1 MSQFKREAREATA
14 TANYHCEYD
23 YEDDGDDLIM
33 SVFEDNVLIN
43 WVNVI
48 LEDNV
53 LIKWVNTQNFKLAP
67 DQKSCYNP
75 EPLLFRRKRRG

>member
-1 MSQFKREAREATA
+1 
-14 TANYHCEYD
+14 
-23 YEDDGDDLIM
+23 M

-67 DQKSCYNP
+67 DHKSCYNP
-75 EPLLFRRKRRG
+75 QQLFPEKEKV

>member
-23 YEDDGDDLIM
+23 YEDDGDGLIM

-43 WVNVI
+43 
-48 LEDNV
+48 
-53 LIKWVNTQNFKLAP
+53 
-67 DQKSCYNP
+67 
-75 EPLLFRRKRRG
+75 